1 MGYFHQF
8 KGRLIGIM
16 QLDDCEILLQKL
28 VNNPD
33 DWFFY
38 EKLKSI

>member
-1 MGYFHQF
+1 MDYFQQF
-8 KGRLIGIM
+8 KGRFIGIM

-33 DWFFY
+33 DSFFY
-38 EKLKSI
+38 DKLKSI